1 MDHVDLCQLHRPDP
15 ATPIG
20 DTLAA
25 LAELVEAGKVREI
38 GCSNFSAAQLR
49 EAAAA
54 TSEGAP
60 RFVSVQNEYNLLHRE
75 PELDVLQEC
84 EHLGMAFVPYYPLAA
99 GVLSGKYRRGEPP
112 PAGTRLASMAVERQ
126 EKLLAESTMD
136 IVEELERFARE
147 RGHSLLELAVA
158 WLASKTA
165 VASVITGATKP
176 DQVRANVKAAD
187 WVLTDEEVKAVDD
200 ITPPPRASS

>member
-1 MDHVDLCQLHRPDP
+1 
-15 ATPIG
+15 
-20 DTLAA
+20 
-25 LAELVEAGKVREI
+25 
-38 GCSNFSAAQLR
+38 
-49 EAAAA
+49 
-54 TSEGAP
+54 
-60 RFVSVQNEYNLLHRE
+60 
-75 PELDVLQEC
+75 
-84 EHLGMAFVPYYPLAA
+84 
-99 GVLSGKYRRGEPP
+99 
-112 PAGTRLASMAVERQ
+112 MAVERQ